1 MERRTFR
8 QLWLQRGNFFSP
20 TPPTDTW
27 LIAWEPL
34 TCRKFWTRYCYQ
46 LRTAAHYAKRMS
58 RLLIRALLGWK
69 NTEKHKT
76 SEHCF
81 GAMGLFEDWLTLP
94 SLTHKKHFD
103 ARSCEVCFVWIM
115 LIIELTHQVQNTAL
129 SSQWCWYKI
138 SSRLMAFVW
147 IYTIGM
153 NARCY

>member
-20 TPPTDTW
+20 TLPTDTW
-27 LIAWEPL
+27 LIAWEPP
-34 TCRKFWTRYCYQ
+34 TCRKSWTRYCYQ

-58 RLLIRALLGWK
+58 KLLIRALLGWK

-76 SEHCF
+76 SERCL
-81 GAMGLFEDWLTLP
+81 GAMGLLKIGLLFL
-94 SLTHKKHFD
+94 LTHKKHFD
-103 ARSCEVCFVWIM
+103 ARSCEVCLVWIM
-115 LIIELTHQVQNTAL
+115 LIIELTHQVQNVAL

-138 SSRLMAFVW
+138 NSKFLAFVW

-153 NARCY
+153 NARSY